1 MTKIAPVIAL
11 LALVLASVAL
21 FKGAGSEAPQVL
33 EGGSLGGA
41 DLDRVVRALRSEIE
55 RDQRARDEQFKKDL
69 DVRLRKLEELRGQWS
84 DVMVK
89 AQARAEGAAN
99 LAAGKLDEMGESLAS
114 VGAAATKTG
123 SEVGTLLQ
131 RIDALEKR
139 PVGAAPAPTP
149 APTPAGEGPVKPKP
163 VEPPKIEL
171 PNAPP
176 EDPAVIKEKVT
187 KALADLDK
195 AEPEV
200 LFPAIT
206 VVQKYKALEAVPQLM
221 KILSAHEDTF
231 TRQAA
236 AAALGE
242 MRACDAVEAL
252 AEALL
257 DKTSMVN
264 QQANKALRLITD
276 HDLGLSPQARV
287 QERRKAR
294 TDILE
299 WWQRNEAEVR
309 ARWKQPKAPK

>member
-1 MTKIAPVIAL
+1 MTKLAPVIAL
-11 LALVLASVAL
+11 LALVLAGVAL
-21 FKGAGSEAPQVL
+21 LKGGGSDAPQVL

-123 SEVGTLLQ
+123 TDVGALLT

-139 PVGAAPAPTP
+139 PVGVAPAPTP
-149 APTPAGEGPVKPKP
+149 TPTPAGDGPAKPKP
-163 VEPPKIEL
+163 VEPPKVEM

-176 EDPAVIKEKVT
+176 EDPAVVKEKVD
-187 KALADLDK
+187 KALVELDQTD
-195 AEPEV
+195 PEI

-206 VVQKYKALEAVPQLM
+206 VVQKYKALEAAPKLV
-221 KILSAHEDTF
+221 KILAANEDTF
-231 TRQAA
+231 IRQAS

-257 DKTSMVN
+257 DKASMVN
-264 QQANKALRLITD
+264 QQANKALRMISD
-276 HDLGLSPQARV
+276 HDLGLSPQAKI

-294 TDILE
+294 TDMLE
-299 WWQRNEAEVR
+299 WWQRHEDEVR
-309 ARWKQPKAPK
+309 TRWKQPKAPK